1 MRAVSPVMYS
11 SKHTCISHG
20 SMDGIAASTGMRCT
34 YHITRAIVERKA
46 AATTCHAICRVPC
59 GICHQCSLGEL
70 RATPGRCALAHC
82 ATLRAECG
90 CAERHQQRVRG
101 CTDPRRRPPARANR
115 AKKQRQPGTLPRS
128 SHRCATS
135 AAASSA
141 AVATAGR
148 SPCRDRRRRGR
159 RLAPTPHV
167 APWLHEPRE
176 QWRLRA
182 RQAAVAE
189 GGSDRSCAVPW
200 RAVSWQCRF
209 LRRCPRA

>member
-20 SMDGIAASTGMRCT
+20 SMDGIAPSTGMRT
-34 YHITRAIVERKA
+34 AHHITRALSSERRPPQH
-46 AATTCHAICRVPC
+46 ATLYVVCHVVSSTSARSEGSVP
-59 GICHQCSLGEL
+59 HL
-70 RATPGRCALAHC
+70 ACALLLTARRCVPSAVAPKDTAAC
-82 ATLRAECG
+82 AWMHR
-90 CAERHQQRVRG
+90 
-101 CTDPRRRPPARANR
+101 PSPPPPARANR
-115 AKKQRQPGTLPRS
+115 AKKQRQHGTLPRS

-148 SPCRDRRRRGR
+148 SPCRDRRRGR
-159 RLAPTPHV
+159 RLAPPPHV

-176 QWRLRA
+176 HRRLRA

-189 GGSDRSCAVPW
+189 EGSHRSCAVPW
-200 RAVSWQCRF
+200 CAVSWQCRF